1 MHTDSHFSIMS
12 APLQG
17 LTETEFRQTHSR
29 LFPLAGQPMRYFT
42 PFLRIEKGEPRRR
55 DIRDASAALT
65 DAHDVTPQIIC
76 RDLPEF
82 NLLTDTLTRN
92 GHSRINLNLG
102 CPFPPQ
108 VRRGRG
114 AGLLAS
120 PDRLREIAEAM
131 HSRPDILF
139 SVKMRLGI
147 DDPAQWASVID
158 IINSMPLEF
167 VCIHPRTASQ
177 LYRGELLLD
186 NFAEILPAVT
196 HPVIYNGDILTPA
209 DIDRL
214 RATYPALAGVMIGRG
229 LLTRPSLAAEWQE
242 GIQWTDA
249 KRRSMT
255 LRLHNEI
262 LDLYSERLSGDT
274 QILSKIKPF
283 WEYLGDGFDRKAV
296 KKIIKAGSMANYL
309 SAVAALSA
317 SISA

>member
-55 DIRDASAALT
+55 DIRDATASPT
-65 DAHDVTPQIIC
+65 GSPDVTPQIIC
-76 RDLPEF
+76 RDVSEF
-82 NLLTDTLTRN
+82 TLLTDALTQN

-102 CPFPPQ
+102 CTFPPQ

-114 AGLLAS
+114 AGLLAA

-131 HSRPDILF
+131 LSRPDTIF

-147 DDPAQWASVID
+147 DDPAQWTGIID

-167 VCIHPRTASQ
+167 VCIHPRTAAQ

-186 NFAEILPAVT
+186 SFAELLPALA
-196 HPVIYNGDILTPA
+196 HPVIYNGDILTPEA
-209 DIDRL
+209 IDRL
-214 RATYPALAGVMIGRG
+214 RTTYPDLAGVMIGRG
-229 LLTRPSLAAEWQE
+229 LLSRPSIAAEWQE
-242 GIQWTDA
+242 GTQWTEA
-249 KRRSMT
+249 KRRTMT
-255 LRLHNEI
+255 LRLHDEI
-262 LDLYSERLSGDT
+262 LALYSGRLSGDT

-283 WEYLGDGFDRKAV
+283 WEYPGNGFDRKAV
-296 KKIIKAGSMANYL
+296 KKIIKAGSLTNYL